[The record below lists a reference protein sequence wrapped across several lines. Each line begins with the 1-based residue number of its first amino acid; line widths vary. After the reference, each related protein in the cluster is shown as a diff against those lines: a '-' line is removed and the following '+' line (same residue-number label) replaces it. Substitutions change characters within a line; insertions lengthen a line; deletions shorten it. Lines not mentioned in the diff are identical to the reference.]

1 MTKEERLQMQREKL
15 ARMRVREDELRSCGY
30 KYIAGVDEVGRGP
43 LAGPVVAAA
52 VVLPE
57 DFNILGI
64 DDSKKLSEKK
74 REKLFDVIKENAV
87 AYGIGMA
94 DEKTIDEINILQAT
108 KVAMRKALIELDK
121 KLRELCENNG
131 NKANMI
137 SACAEQTS
145 EQKLKNENDTCGSRM
160 LSNGVDE
167 NRHDEMMPENH
178 ECNYEYRGIDY
189 VLFDAMKIDE
199 VKIPQ
204 ESIIKGD
211 ANVLA
216 IAAAS
221 IIAKVTRDRMMVEY
235 AEEYPG
241 YAFEKNKGYGTK
253 AHYEGLHAQG
263 MCPIHRRSF
272 LKNL

>member
-1 MTKEERLQMQREKL
+1 MTKEQRLQMQREKL
-15 ARMRVREDELRSCGY
+15 AKMRVREDELRTEGY

-43 LAGPVVAAA
+43 LAGPVVTAA

-57 DFNILGI
+57 DFDVLGI

-74 REKLFDVIKENAV
+74 REELFDVIMERAV
-87 AYGIGMA
+87 AVGIGMA

-108 KVAMRKALIELDK
+108 KVAMKKAVEAANAD
-121 KLRELCENNG
+121 LREKQADG
-131 NKANMI
+131 
-137 SACAEQTS
+137 TS
-145 EQKLKNENDTCGSRM
+145 SDAA
-160 LSNGVDE
+160 
-167 NRHDEMMPENH
+167 
-178 ECNYEYRGIDY
+178 IDY
-189 VLFDAMKIDE
+189 ILFDAMKIGD
-199 VKIPQ
+199 IDTPQ

-235 AEEYPG
+235 DKEYPG
-241 YAFEKNKGYGTK
+241 YAFAKNKGYGTK

>member
-15 ARMRVREDELRSCGY
+15 AHMRVREDQLRAEGY

-43 LAGPVVAAA
+43 LAGPVVTAA

-57 DFNILGI
+57 DFDVLGI

-74 REKLFDVIKENAV
+74 REEFFDIIMERAV
-87 AYGIGMA
+87 AVGIGEA
-94 DEKTIDEINILQAT
+94 SEKTIDEINILQAT
-108 KVAMRKALIELDK
+108 KIAMRKAVEDCDA
-121 KLRELCENNG
+121 KLRE
-131 NKANMI
+131 KM
-137 SACAEQTS
+137 AEAGES
-145 EQKLKNENDTCGSRM
+145 GS
-160 LSNGVDE
+160 
-167 NRHDEMMPENH
+167 
-178 ECNYEYRGIDY
+178 IDY

-199 VKIPQ
+199 IDKPQ

-211 ANVLA
+211 ANILA

-221 IIAKVTRDRMMVEY
+221 IIAKVTRDRMMIEY
-235 AEEYPG
+235 DEQYPG
-241 YAFEKNKGYGTK
+241 YAFAKNKGYGTK
-253 AHYEGLHAQG
+253 EHYEGLHAQG

>member
-15 ARMRVREDELRSCGY
+15 AHMRVREDQLRAEGY

-43 LAGPVVAAA
+43 LAGPVVTAA

-57 DFNILGI
+57 DFDVLGI

-74 REKLFDVIKENAV
+74 REELFDIIMERAV
-87 AYGIGMA
+87 AVGIGEA
-94 DEKTIDEINILQAT
+94 SEKTIDEINILQAT
-108 KVAMRKALIELDK
+108 KVAMRKAVEECDA
-121 KLRELCENNG
+121 KLRE
-131 NKANMI
+131 KM
-137 SACAEQTS
+137 AEAGES
-145 EQKLKNENDTCGSRM
+145 GS
-160 LSNGVDE
+160 
-167 NRHDEMMPENH
+167 
-178 ECNYEYRGIDY
+178 IDY

-199 VKIPQ
+199 IEKPQ

-211 ANVLA
+211 ANILA

-235 AEEYPG
+235 DERYPG
-241 YAFEKNKGYGTK
+241 YAFAKNKGYGTK

-263 MCPIHRRSF
+263 MCPIHRRTF